1 MFKIQ
6 KKRFIITKYSAI
18 YILGGYLII
27 PHLYFMEDNQIYSI
41 QLLENEGITPSTRG
55 EGYDKSYC
63 PTKQEFIDSGF
74 SKSGYDIFVSSIL
87 SINQLIPKNGLSVS
101 ESVIKFDVNPISLYP
116 CSDYCWDA
124 EDGSTGVASS
134 ATVSLLGFT
143 GKTSIISEFINGTNK
158 YDIFLYENKLDNET
172 FTNKVDNFEFTFTT
186 YTAETINGVDWSIG
200 DVNMVL
206 PANNTNENKKY
217 YLVFEWPSHMGGTI
231 AINQRAYEI
240 IQSKYWEPP
249 YWSFMKTTEFP
260 SNVPK
265 AGGKYNISI
274 KDPYDIGWTIELNSN
289 YNISEKTSK
298 GDYSFDVTIPKATR
312 VGSESGIISARRPA
326 VDLEE
331 QHTYDMPDGTTDK
344 YVYVG
349 NIDCSIIDR
358 DNGIN
363 IYQQGLDKPSLSKFP
378 STMTLPDTKKW
389 ESAPNGNMD
398 YLVGSSVTNSDYVE
412 YMIQLPNWCICKGMD
427 ISFHSGGTNCYS
439 GTSPYVN
446 FSLQINPNS
455 YFDKSHYDGDM
466 KLYYKQDNRY
476 YLADTKKIVKC
487 ARPSMETALALNN
500 GNIVYNPGLEVI
512 YVKDEDSCGYELT
525 ISGDSNY
532 SAWTFTV
539 NDAQSNRTYYG
550 DKEFGVSIPQNLTDN
565 DIEGYINLH
574 SSYYSNQILESIPF
588 KQECYKLKVY
598 FTGQNF
604 EDGYSTKTNFKY
616 LTLWD
621 RTVMSNFIPL
631 ADDFNPLNVSEG
643 ISIRKSAYT
652 DLDELLMS
660 NHFYD
665 ILCSDRYIDS
675 YLSSNVFVTMA
686 ERVSAQKFY
695 QITDGFSRQEDSITI
710 YL

>member
-1 MFKIQ
+1 
-6 KKRFIITKYSAI
+6 
-18 YILGGYLII
+18 
-27 PHLYFMEDNQIYSI
+27 MEDNQIYSI
-41 QLLENEGITPSTRG
+41 QLLENEGITPSMG
-55 EGYDKSYC
+55 GGDKSYC

-116 CSDYCWDA
+116 CSDYC
-124 EDGSTGVASS
+124 DGSTGVASS
-134 ATVSLLGFT
+134 ATVSFLGFS

-172 FTNKVDNFEFTFTT
+172 FTNKVDNFEFTFNA

-217 YLVFEWPSHMGGTI
+217 YLVFEYPSHMGGAI

-249 YWSFMKTTEFP
+249 YWSFMETTEFP
-260 SNVPK
+260 SHVPK

-289 YNISEKTSK
+289 YNISEKTAK

-312 VGSESGIISARRPA
+312 VGSEFGIISARRPA

-331 QHTYDMPDGTTDK
+331 QYTYEIPDGTTDK

-349 NIDCSIIDR
+349 NIDCSIINR
-358 DNGIN
+358 DNGIK
-363 IYQQGLDKPSLSKFP
+363 IHQQGLDKPSLSNFP
-378 STMTLPDTKKW
+378 STMTLPDTKRW
-389 ESAPNGNMD
+389 ESAPNGTMD
-398 YLVGSSVTNSDYVE
+398 YLAGSSVTNSDYVE
-412 YMIQLPNWCICKGMD
+412 YMIQLPNWCIFKGKD
-427 ISFHSGGTNCYS
+427 ISFHSEGTNCYS
-439 GTSPYVN
+439 GTSPYAN

-487 ARPSMETALALNN
+487 ARPSMETTLALNN

-550 DKEFGVSIPQNLTDN
+550 DKEFDVSIPQNLTDN

-574 SSYYSNQILESIPF
+574 SSYYSKPILESIPF

-604 EDGYSTKTNFKY
+604 KDGYAEERQKFI
-616 LTLWD
+616 TLLGPD
-621 RTVMSNFIPL
+621 GNYIPL
-631 ADDFNPLNVSEG
+631 TSDFNPLNVSEG
-643 ISIRKSAYT
+643 ITIRNYQYERLNSQLKGNGNAKYYILAGTKYATGNDSISFV
-652 DLDELLMS
+652 LLAE
-660 NHFYD
+660 
-665 ILCSDRYIDS
+665 
-675 YLSSNVFVTMA
+675 NVPI
-686 ERVSAQKFY
+686 ERFY
-695 QITDGFSRQEDSITI
+695 QIKYNFSRQKDSITI

>member
-1 MFKIQ
+1 
-6 KKRFIITKYSAI
+6 
-18 YILGGYLII
+18 
-27 PHLYFMEDNQIYSI
+27 
-41 QLLENEGITPSTRG
+41 
-55 EGYDKSYC
+55 
-63 PTKQEFIDSGF
+63 
-74 SKSGYDIFVSSIL
+74 
-87 SINQLIPKNGLSVS
+87 
-101 ESVIKFDVNPISLYP
+101 
-116 CSDYCWDA
+116 
-124 EDGSTGVASS
+124 
-134 ATVSLLGFT
+134 
-143 GKTSIISEFINGTNK
+143 
-158 YDIFLYENKLDNET
+158 
-172 FTNKVDNFEFTFTT
+172 
-186 YTAETINGVDWSIG
+186 
-200 DVNMVL
+200 
-206 PANNTNENKKY
+206 
-217 YLVFEWPSHMGGTI
+217 
-231 AINQRAYEI
+231 
-240 IQSKYWEPP
+240 
-249 YWSFMKTTEFP
+249 
-260 SNVPK
+260 
-265 AGGKYNISI
+265 
-274 KDPYDIGWTIELNSN
+274 
-289 YNISEKTSK
+289 
-298 GDYSFDVTIPKATR
+298 
-312 VGSESGIISARRPA
+312 
-326 VDLEE
+326 
-331 QHTYDMPDGTTDK
+331 
-344 YVYVG
+344 
-349 NIDCSIIDR
+349 
-358 DNGIN
+358 
-363 IYQQGLDKPSLSKFP
+363 
-378 STMTLPDTKKW
+378 MTLPDTKKW

-412 YMIQLPNWCICKGMD
+412 YMIQLPNWCICRGMD

-500 GNIVYNPGLEVI
+500 GNIVYNPGLEI
-512 YVKDEDSCGYELT
+512 INVKDEDSCGYELT

-550 DKEFGVSIPQNLTDN
+550 DKEFDVLIPQNLTDN

-574 SSYYSNQILESIPF
+574 SSYYSKPILESIPF

-604 EDGYSTKTNFKY
+604 RDGYSTKENFKY

-621 RTVMSNFIPL
+621 QTVMSNFIPL

-652 DLDELLMS
+652 DLDELLIS
-660 NHFYD
+660 NHFYN

-686 ERVSAQKFY
+686 ERVSTQKFY
-695 QITDGFSRQEDSITI
+695 QITDGFSRQEDFITI

>member
-41 QLLENEGITPSTRG
+41 QLLENEGITPSTG

-363 IYQQGLDKPSLSKFP
+363 IYQQGLDEPSLSDFP
-378 STMTLPDTKKW
+378 STMTLPNTKKW
-389 ESAPNGNMD
+389 ESAPNGRMD
-398 YLVGSSVTNSDYVE
+398 YLVVPSVTNSDSVE
-412 YMIQLPNWCICKGMD
+412 YMIQLPNWCICKNRNLT
-427 ISFHSGGTNCYS
+427 FNSGGTNCYS
-439 GTSPYVN
+439 GKSEEKIL
-446 FSLQINPNS
+446 LQINPNS

-604 EDGYSTKTNFKY
+604 KDGYAEERQKY
-616 LTLWD
+616 ITLLGTD
-621 RTVMSNFIPL
+621 GKYIPL
-631 ADDFNPLNVSEG
+631 TSDFNPLNVSEG
-643 ISIRKSAYT
+643 ITIRNYQY
-652 DLDELLMS
+652 E
-660 NHFYD
+660 
-665 ILCSDRYIDS
+665 ILNSQLNGEAKYYILAGTQ
-675 YLSSNVFVTMA
+675 YATGN
-686 ERVSAQKFY
+686 
-695 QITDGFSRQEDSITI
+695 DSIAFVLLAENVPVI
-710 YL
+710 RFYLITKAFKLYKDNPITVNVDTAS

>member
-74 SKSGYDIFVSSIL
+74 SKSGYNISIDGIIA
-87 SINQLIPKNGLSVS
+87 INQLIPKTALT
-101 ESVIKFDVNPISLYP
+101 ETASVIKFELNPISLYP
-116 CSDYCWDA
+116 CSDWCA
-124 EDGSTGVASS
+124 EYGTPSAKTYGAIVFSGVSS
-134 ATVSLLGFT
+134 VVMSL
-143 GKTSIISEFINGTNK
+143 INGAAASIKLCTDKNNI
-158 YDIFLYENKLDNET
+158 YGTLVQDFQWSFYSAGTFTVDREEWIYGYVNTVLPENK
-172 FTNKVDNFEFTFTT
+172 
-186 YTAETINGVDWSIG
+186 
-200 DVNMVL
+200 
-206 PANNTNENKKY
+206 TNENKKY
-217 YLVFEWPSHMGGTI
+217 YLVLDYQYETPGDQSIF
-231 AINQRAYEI
+231 EI

-249 YWSFMKTTEFP
+249 YWYVSTGLNFP
-260 SNVPK
+260 SAVPK
-265 AGGKYNISI
+265 SGGRYAVTI
-274 KDPYDIGWTIELNSN
+274 KDPYNVGWIIDKNTEYKIDKQTGKG
-289 YNISEKTSK
+289 NITFNVE
-298 GDYSFDVTIPKATR
+298 IPKATS
-312 VGSESGIISARRPA
+312 VGAQTGAIYGFRPIVA
-326 VDLEE
+326 IGDEI
-331 QHTYDMPDGTTDK
+331 YGGNGAPDG
-344 YVYVG
+344 YV
-349 NIDCSIIDR
+349 NIRDVPATEDCGSSSDC
-358 DNGIN
+358 IN
-363 IYQQGLDKPSLSKFP
+363 VWQYGLDKPSLSDFP

-389 ESAPNGNMD
+389 ESAPNGSMD

-412 YMIQLPNWCICKGMD
+412 YMIQLPNWCICRGMD

-550 DKEFGVSIPQNLTDN
+550 DKEFDVSIPQNLTDN

-574 SSYYSNQILESIPF
+574 SSYYSKPILESIPF

-621 RTVMSNFIPL
+621 QTVMSNFIPL

-652 DLDELLMS
+652 DLDELLIS
-660 NHFYD
+660 NHFYN

-686 ERVSAQKFY
+686 ERVSTQKFY

>member
-1 MFKIQ
+1 M
-6 KKRFIITKYSAI
+6 IITKYSAI

-41 QLLENEGITPSTRG
+41 QLLENEGITPSMG
-55 EGYDKSYC
+55 GGGNKSYC

-116 CSDYCWDA
+116 CSDYC
-124 EDGSTGVASS
+124 DGPTGVASS

-143 GKTSIISEFINGTNK
+143 GKTSIISEFINGTNN

-172 FTNKVDNFEFTFTT
+172 FTNKVDSFEFTFNA

-200 DVNMVL
+200 NVDMVL

-217 YLVFEWPSHMGGTI
+217 YLVFEYPSHMGGAI

-249 YWSFMKTTEFP
+249 YWSFMETTEFP
-260 SNVPK
+260 SCVPK

-274 KDPYDIGWTIELNSN
+274 KDPYNIGWTIELNSN
-289 YNISEKTSK
+289 YNISEKTAK

-312 VGSESGIISARRPA
+312 VGSETGIISARRPA

-331 QHTYDMPDGTTDK
+331 QSTYYISGGTTDK

-349 NIDCSIIDR
+349 NIDCSIFR
-358 DNGIN
+358 DNGIY

-378 STMTLPDTKKW
+378 STITLPHDKSW
-389 ESAPNGNMD
+389 EPAPNGGMD
-398 YLVGSSVTNSDYVE
+398 FLIVSSVTNSDYVE
-412 YMIQLPNWCICKGMD
+412 YMIQLPNWCICMGRD

-439 GTSPYVN
+439 GTTSYDS
-446 FSLQINPNS
+446 FSLKINPNS

-487 ARPSMETALALNN
+487 ARPYIETNLDTAH
-500 GNIVYNPGLEVI
+500 GNISWKEQDGQILVNDTD
-512 YVKDEDSCGYELT
+512 KCGYYLS

-532 SAWTFTV
+532 SAWTI
-539 NDAQSNRTYYG
+539 SNLNPSIVYNGSNLFQVT
-550 DKEFGVSIPQNLTDN
+550 KIPQNLTDN
-565 DIEGYINLH
+565 DIEGYINLR
-574 SSYYSNQILESIPF
+574 SSYFHQTLESIPF

-604 EDGYSTKTNFKY
+604 KDGYAEERQKY
-616 LTLWD
+616 ITLLGTD
-621 RTVMSNFIPL
+621 GNYIPL
-631 ADDFNPLNVSEG
+631 TSDFNPLNVSEG
-643 ISIRKSAYT
+643 ITIRNYQYERLNSRLNGQAKY
-652 DLDELLMS
+652 
-660 NHFYD
+660 N
-665 ILCSDRYIDS
+665 ILAGTRYATG
-675 YLSSNVFVTMA
+675 N
-686 ERVSAQKFY
+686 
-695 QITDGFSRQEDSITI
+695 DSISFVLLAENVPVLRF
-710 YL
+710 YLMTKAFKRYNDKPITVRVDTE

>member
-1 MFKIQ
+1 MKE
-6 KKRFIITKYSAI
+6 
-18 YILGGYLII
+18 L
-27 PHLYFMEDNQIYSI
+27 PHLQ
-41 QLLENEGITPSTRG
+41 EG
-55 EGYDKSYC
+55 GYDKSYC

-74 SKSGYDIFVSSIL
+74 SKSGYDIFVSGIL
-87 SINQLIPKNGLSVS
+87 SINQLIPKNGLFVS
-101 ESVIKFDVNPISLYP
+101 ESVIKFDVNPISLCP
-116 CSDYCWDA
+116 CSDYCLGA
-124 EDGSTGVASS
+124 EDGFTEVATS
-134 ATVSLLGFT
+134 ATVSFLGFT

-158 YDIFLYENKLDNET
+158 YDVFLYENKLDNET
-172 FTNKVDNFEFTFTT
+172 FTNKVDNFEFRFYV

-200 DVNMVL
+200 SVYMVL
-206 PANNTNENKKY
+206 AANNTNENKKY
-217 YLVFEWPSHMGGTI
+217 YLVFEWPQHMGGTM

-249 YWSFMKTTEFP
+249 YWSFRETTEFP

-274 KDPYDIGWTIELNSN
+274 KDPYDIGWTIELNSD

-298 GDYSFDVTIPKATR
+298 GDYSFDVTIPKATI
-312 VGSESGIISARRPA
+312 VGSESGRIYGRISARRPL
-326 VDLEE
+326 VDLVE
-331 QHTYDMPDGTTDK
+331 QYALTDK

-349 NIDCSIIDR
+349 NIDCSIIR
-358 DNGIN
+358 DNGIS
-363 IYQQGLDKPSLSKFP
+363 ICQQGLDKPSLSKFP

-389 ESAPNGNMD
+389 ESAPNGMYD
-398 YLVGSSVTNSDYVE
+398 WLSSSGVTNSDSVE
-412 YMIQLPNWCICKGMD
+412 YMIQLPNWCICRNRNLT
-427 ISFHSGGTNCYS
+427 FNSGGTNCYS
-439 GTSPYVN
+439 GKSEEWI
-446 FSLQINPNS
+446 SLQINPNS

-466 KLYYKQDNRY
+466 KLYYKQYNRY
-476 YLADTKKIVKC
+476 NLADTKKIVKC

-500 GNIVYNPGLEVI
+500 GNIVYSPALEVI

-550 DKEFGVSIPQNLTDN
+550 DKEFDVLIPQNLTDN

-574 SSYYSNQILESIPF
+574 SSYNSKLILESIPF

-604 EDGYSTKTNFKY
+604 RDGYSTKENFKY

-621 RTVMSNFIPL
+621 QTVMSNFIPL

-652 DLDELLMS
+652 HLDELLIS
-660 NHFYD
+660 NNFYD

-675 YLSSNVFVTMA
+675 SLSSNVFVTMA
-686 ERVSAQKFY
+686 ERVSTHKFY

>member
-1 MFKIQ
+1 
-6 KKRFIITKYSAI
+6 
-18 YILGGYLII
+18 
-27 PHLYFMEDNQIYSI
+27 MEDNQIYSI

-63 PTKQEFIDSGF
+63 PTKQEFIDSRF
-74 SKSGYDIFVSSIL
+74 SKSGYDIFVSGIL

-116 CSDYCWDA
+116 CSDYCLDA

-134 ATVSLLGFT
+134 ATVSSLGFT

-172 FTNKVDNFEFTFTT
+172 FTNKVDNFEFTFNA

-217 YLVFEWPSHMGGTI
+217 YLVFEWPHHMGGTI

-249 YWSFMKTTEFP
+249 YWSFRETTEFP

-312 VGSESGIISARRPA
+312 VGSEFGKISARRPA

-331 QHTYDMPDGTTDK
+331 QYAYEIPDGTTDR

-349 NIDCSIIDR
+349 NIDCSIIR

-363 IYQQGLDKPSLSKFP
+363 IYQQGLDKPSLSDFP
-378 STMTLPDTKKW
+378 STMTLPNTKKW
-389 ESAPNGNMD
+389 ESAPNGKMD
-398 YLVGSSVTNSDYVE
+398 YIVVPSVTNLDSVE
-412 YMIQLPNWCICKGMD
+412 YMIQLPNWCICKNRNLT
-427 ISFHSGGTNCYS
+427 FNSGGTNCYS
-439 GTSPYVN
+439 GNSEETIK
-446 FSLQINPNS
+446 LQINPNS
-455 YFDKSHYDGDM
+455 YFDKSHHDGDM

-476 YLADTKKIVKC
+476 DLADTKKIVKC
-487 ARPSMETALALNN
+487 ARPYIETNLDTAH
-500 GNIVYNPGLEVI
+500 GNISWKEQEGQILVNDT
-512 YVKDEDSCGYELT
+512 DECGYYLSIT
-525 ISGDSNY
+525 GDSNY

-550 DKEFGVSIPQNLTDN
+550 DKKFDVLIPQNLTDN
-565 DIEGYINLH
+565 DIEGYINLY
-574 SSYYSNQILESIPF
+574 SSYYSILESIPF

-604 EDGYSTKTNFKY
+604 RDRYAEKRQKFITLLGTDGNC
-616 LTLWD
+616 
-621 RTVMSNFIPL
+621 IPL
-631 ADDFNPLNVSEG
+631 TSDFNPLNVSEG
-643 ISIRKSAYT
+643 ITIRNYQYERLNSQ
-652 DLDELLMS
+652 LNDEAK
-660 NHFYD
+660 Y
-665 ILCSDRYIDS
+665 YIFAGTQ
-675 YLSSNVFVTMA
+675 YATGN
-686 ERVSAQKFY
+686 
-695 QITDGFSRQEDSITI
+695 DSIASVLLAENVPGIRFRSITKAFKLYKDNPI
-710 YL
+710 TFKVD

>member
-1 MFKIQ
+1 
-6 KKRFIITKYSAI
+6 
-18 YILGGYLII
+18 
-27 PHLYFMEDNQIYSI
+27 MEDNQIYSI
-41 QLLENEGITPSTRG
+41 QLLENEGITPSTG
-55 EGYDKSYC
+55 GGYDKSYC
-63 PTKQEFIDSGF
+63 PTKQEFIDSRF
-74 SKSGYDIFVSSIL
+74 SKSGYDIFVSGIL

-116 CSDYCWDA
+116 CSDYCLDA
-124 EDGSTGVASS
+124 EDGSTGVATS
-134 ATVSLLGFT
+134 ATVSFLGFT

-172 FTNKVDNFEFTFTT
+172 FTNKVDNFEFTFNA

-217 YLVFEWPSHMGGTI
+217 YLVFEWPHHMGGTI

-249 YWSFMKTTEFP
+249 YWSFRETTEFP

-312 VGSESGIISARRPA
+312 VGSEFGKISARRPA

-331 QHTYDMPDGTTDK
+331 QYAYEIPDGTTDR

-349 NIDCSIIDR
+349 NIDCSIIR

-363 IYQQGLDKPSLSKFP
+363 IYQQGLDKPSLSDFP
-378 STMTLPDTKKW
+378 STMTLPNTKKW
-389 ESAPNGNMD
+389 ESAPNGKMD
-398 YLVGSSVTNSDYVE
+398 YIVVPSVTNLDSVE

-439 GTSPYVN
+439 GNSEETIK
-446 FSLQINPNS
+446 LQINPNS

-487 ARPSMETALALNN
+487 ARPYIETNLDTAH
-500 GNIVYNPGLEVI
+500 GNISWKEQEGQILVNDT
-512 YVKDEDSCGYELT
+512 DECGYYLSIT
-525 ISGDSNY
+525 GDSNY

-550 DKEFGVSIPQNLTDN
+550 DKKFDVLIPQNLTDN
-565 DIEGYINLH
+565 DIEGYINLY
-574 SSYYSNQILESIPF
+574 SSYYSILESIPF

-604 EDGYSTKTNFKY
+604 RDGYAEERQKFITLFGTDGKY
-616 LTLWD
+616 
-621 RTVMSNFIPL
+621 IPL
-631 ADDFNPLNVSEG
+631 TSDFNPLNVSEG
-643 ISIRKSAYT
+643 ITIRNYQYERLNSQLNNEAKY
-652 DLDELLMS
+652 
-660 NHFYD
+660 
-665 ILCSDRYIDS
+665 YIFAGTQ
-675 YLSSNVFVTMA
+675 YATGN
-686 ERVSAQKFY
+686 
-695 QITDGFSRQEDSITI
+695 DSIASVLLAENVPGIRFRSITKAFKLYKDNPI
-710 YL
+710 TFRVD

>member
-1 MFKIQ
+1 
-6 KKRFIITKYSAI
+6 
-18 YILGGYLII
+18 
-27 PHLYFMEDNQIYSI
+27 MEDNQIYSI

-74 SKSGYDIFVSSIL
+74 SKSGYNISIDGIIA
-87 SINQLIPKNGLSVS
+87 INQLIPKTALT
-101 ESVIKFDVNPISLYP
+101 ETASVIKFELNPISLYP
-116 CSDYCWDA
+116 CSDWCI
-124 EDGSTGVASS
+124 EDGGEQVTPS
-134 ATVSLLGFT
+134 ATTYGAIVFSGVSSVVMSL
-143 GKTSIISEFINGTNK
+143 INGAAASIKLCTDKNNI
-158 YDIFLYENKLDNET
+158 YGTLVQDFQWSFYSAGTFTVDREEWIYGYVNTVLPENK
-172 FTNKVDNFEFTFTT
+172 
-186 YTAETINGVDWSIG
+186 
-200 DVNMVL
+200 
-206 PANNTNENKKY
+206 TNENKKY
-217 YLVFEWPSHMGGTI
+217 YLVLDYQYETPGDQSIF
-231 AINQRAYEI
+231 EI

-249 YWSFMKTTEFP
+249 YWYVSTGLNFP
-260 SNVPK
+260 SAVPK
-265 AGGKYNISI
+265 SGGRYAVTI
-274 KDPYDIGWTIELNSN
+274 KDPYNVGWIIDKNTEYKIDKQTGKG
-289 YNISEKTSK
+289 NITFNVE
-298 GDYSFDVTIPKATR
+298 IPKATS
-312 VGSESGIISARRPA
+312 VGAQTGAIYGFRPIVA
-326 VDLEE
+326 IGDEI
-331 QHTYDMPDGTTDK
+331 YGGNGAPDG
-344 YVYVG
+344 YVNIRDVPATEDCLG
-349 NIDCSIIDR
+349 NSSDC
-358 DNGIN
+358 IN
-363 IYQQGLDKPSLSKFP
+363 VWQYGLDKPSLSDFP
-378 STMTLPDTKKW
+378 STMTLPNTKKW
-389 ESAPNGNMD
+389 ESAPNGSMD
-398 YLVGSSVTNSDYVE
+398 YLVVPSVTNSDSVE
-412 YMIQLPNWCICKGMD
+412 YMIQLPNWCICKNRNLT
-427 ISFHSGGTNCYS
+427 FNSGGTNCYS
-439 GTSPYVN
+439 GKSEEKIL
-446 FSLQINPNS
+446 LQINPNS

-550 DKEFGVSIPQNLTDN
+550 YKEFNVSIPQNLTDN

-574 SSYYSNQILESIPF
+574 SSYYSKPILESIPF

-621 RTVMSNFIPL
+621 QTVMSNFIPL

>member
-1 MFKIQ
+1 
-6 KKRFIITKYSAI
+6 
-18 YILGGYLII
+18 
-27 PHLYFMEDNQIYSI
+27 MEDNQIYSI
-41 QLLENEGITPSTRG
+41 QLLENEGITPSTG
-55 EGYDKSYC
+55 GGYDKSYC
-63 PTKQEFIDSGF
+63 PTKQEFIDSRF
-74 SKSGYDIFVSSIL
+74 SKSGYDIFVSGIL
-87 SINQLIPKNGLSVS
+87 SINQLIPKNGLFVS
-101 ESVIKFDVNPISLYP
+101 ESEIKFNVNPISLYP
-116 CSDYCWDA
+116 CSDYCLDA
-124 EDGSTGVASS
+124 EDGSTGVATS
-134 ATVSLLGFT
+134 ATVSFLGFT

-172 FTNKVDNFEFTFTT
+172 FTNKVDNFEFTFNA

-217 YLVFEWPSHMGGTI
+217 YLVFEWPHHMGGTI

-249 YWSFMKTTEFP
+249 YWSFRETTEFP

-312 VGSESGIISARRPA
+312 VGSEIGKIYARRPA

-331 QHTYDMPDGTTDK
+331 QYAYEIPDGTTDR

-349 NIDCSIIDR
+349 NIDCSNIR
-358 DNGIN
+358 DYSIN
-363 IYQQGLDKPSLSKFP
+363 IYQQGLDKPSLSDFP
-378 STMTLPDTKKW
+378 STMTLPNTEKW
-389 ESAPNGNMD
+389 ESAPNGKMD
-398 YLVGSSVTNSDYVE
+398 FLIVPSVTNLDSVE
-412 YMIQLPNWCICKGMD
+412 YMIQLPNWCICKNRNLT
-427 ISFHSGGTNCYS
+427 FNSGGTNCYS
-439 GTSPYVN
+439 GNSEETIK
-446 FSLQINPNS
+446 LQINPNS

-466 KLYYKQDNRY
+466 NLYYKQDNRY

-532 SAWTFTV
+532 SAWTFTL

-550 DKEFGVSIPQNLTDN
+550 NKEFNVLIPQNLTDN

-574 SSYYSNQILESIPF
+574 SSYYPKPILESIPF

-604 EDGYSTKTNFKY
+604 RDGYAEERQKFITLLSTHGKY
-616 LTLWD
+616 
-621 RTVMSNFIPL
+621 IPL
-631 ADDFNPLNVSEG
+631 TSDFNPLNVSEG
-643 ISIRKSAYT
+643 ITIRNYQYERLNSQLEGQEKY
-652 DLDELLMS
+652 
-660 NHFYD
+660 Y
-665 ILCSDRYIDS
+665 ILAGTQYATG
-675 YLSSNVFVTMA
+675 N
-686 ERVSAQKFY
+686 
-695 QITDGFSRQEDSITI
+695 DSIASVLLAENVPVIRFYKITKAFKLYNDI
-710 YL
+710 PITVNVNTAS

>member
-1 MFKIQ
+1 
-6 KKRFIITKYSAI
+6 
-18 YILGGYLII
+18 
-27 PHLYFMEDNQIYSI
+27 MEDNQIYSI
-41 QLLENEGITPSTRG
+41 QLLENEGITPSTG

-74 SKSGYDIFVSSIL
+74 SKSGYNISIDGIIA
-87 SINQLIPKNGLSVS
+87 INQLIPKTALT
-101 ESVIKFDVNPISLYP
+101 ETASVIKFELNPISLYP
-116 CSDYCWDA
+116 CSDWCI
-124 EDGSTGVASS
+124 EDGGEQVTPS
-134 ATVSLLGFT
+134 ATTYGAFVFSGVSSVVMSL
-143 GKTSIISEFINGTNK
+143 
-158 YDIFLYENKLDNET
+158 
-172 FTNKVDNFEFTFTT
+172 
-186 YTAETINGVDWSIG
+186 INGVAASINLCTDKNNIYGTLVQDFQWSFYSAGTFTVDREEWIYG
-200 DVNMVL
+200 YVNTVL
-206 PANNTNENKKY
+206 PENKTNENKKY
-217 YLVFEWPSHMGGTI
+217 YLVLDYQYETPEDQSIF
-231 AINQRAYEI
+231 EI

-249 YWSFMKTTEFP
+249 YWYVSTGLNFP
-260 SNVPK
+260 SAVPK
-265 AGGKYNISI
+265 SGGRYAVTI
-274 KDPYDIGWTIELNSN
+274 KDPYNVGWIIDKNTEYKIDKQTGKG
-289 YNISEKTSK
+289 NITFNVE
-298 GDYSFDVTIPKATR
+298 IPKATS
-312 VGSESGIISARRPA
+312 VGAQTGAIYGFRPIVA
-326 VDLEE
+326 IGDEI
-331 QHTYDMPDGTTDK
+331 YGGNGAPDG
-344 YVYVG
+344 YV
-349 NIDCSIIDR
+349 NIRDVPATEDCDSSSDC
-358 DNGIN
+358 IN
-363 IYQQGLDKPSLSKFP
+363 VWQYGLDKPSLSKFP
-378 STMTLPDTKKW
+378 STITLPDTKKW
-389 ESAPNGNMD
+389 ESAPNGQMD

-412 YMIQLPNWCICKGMD
+412 YMIQLPNWCICRGMD

-439 GTSPYVN
+439 GTSSYAY

-500 GNIVYNPGLEVI
+500 GNIVYNPALEAI

-550 DKEFGVSIPQNLTDN
+550 DKEFDVLIPQNLTDN

-574 SSYYSNQILESIPF
+574 SLYYSKPILESIPF

-604 EDGYSTKTNFKY
+604 RDGYSTKENFKY

-621 RTVMSNFIPL
+621 QTVMSNFIPL

-652 DLDELLMS
+652 DLNNLLTPD
-660 NHFYD
+660 HFYN
-665 ILCSDRYIDS
+665 ILCSDRYIDD
-675 YLSSNVFVTMA
+675 LFSSTAFVTMA
-686 ERVSAQKFY
+686 ERVSTQKFY
-695 QITDGFSRQEDSITI
+695 QITNGLSRQEDSITI

>member
-1 MFKIQ
+1 
-6 KKRFIITKYSAI
+6 
-18 YILGGYLII
+18 
-27 PHLYFMEDNQIYSI
+27 MEDNQIYSI
-41 QLLENEGITPSTRG
+41 QLLENEGITPSTG
-55 EGYDKSYC
+55 GGYDKSYC

-74 SKSGYDIFVSSIL
+74 SKSGYDIFVSGIL

-134 ATVSLLGFT
+134 ATVSFLGFT

-200 DVNMVL
+200 NVYMVL

-217 YLVFEWPSHMGGTI
+217 YLVFEWPHHMGGTI

-312 VGSESGIISARRPA
+312 VGSESGKIYGKISARRPA

-331 QHTYDMPDGTTDK
+331 QYAYEIPDGTTDR

-349 NIDCSIIDR
+349 NIDCSIIR

-363 IYQQGLDKPSLSKFP
+363 IYQQGLDKPSLSDFP
-378 STMTLPDTKKW
+378 STMTLPNTKKW
-389 ESAPNGNMD
+389 ESAPNGKMD
-398 YLVGSSVTNSDYVE
+398 YLVVPSVTNLDSVE
-412 YMIQLPNWCICKGMD
+412 YMIQLPNWCICKNRNLT
-427 ISFHSGGTNCYS
+427 FNSGGTNCYS
-439 GTSPYVN
+439 GNSDETIK
-446 FSLQINPNS
+446 LQINPNS

-574 SSYYSNQILESIPF
+574 SSYNSKPILESIPF

-604 EDGYSTKTNFKY
+604 KDGYAEERQKY
-616 LTLWD
+616 ITLLGTD
-621 RTVMSNFIPL
+621 GKYIPL
-631 ADDFNPLNVSEG
+631 TSDFNPLNVSEG
-643 ISIRKSAYT
+643 ITIRNYQY
-652 DLDELLMS
+652 E
-660 NHFYD
+660 
-665 ILCSDRYIDS
+665 ILNSQLNREAKYYILAGTQ
-675 YLSSNVFVTMA
+675 YATGN
-686 ERVSAQKFY
+686 
-695 QITDGFSRQEDSITI
+695 DSIAFI
-710 YL
+710 LLAENVPVIRFYLITKVFKLYKDNPITVNVDT

>member
-1 MFKIQ
+1 MK
-6 KKRFIITKYSAI
+6 
-18 YILGGYLII
+18 
-27 PHLYFMEDNQIYSI
+27 DNQIYSI
-41 QLLENEGITPSTRG
+41 QLLENEGITPSMG
-55 EGYDKSYC
+55 GGDDKSYC

-143 GKTSIISEFINGTNK
+143 GKTNIISEFINGTKK
-158 YDIFLYENKLDNET
+158 YDIYLYENKLDNET
-172 FTNKVDNFEFTFTT
+172 FTNKVDNFEFTFNA
-186 YTAETINGVDWSIG
+186 YTAETINGVDWSMG
-200 DVNMVL
+200 DVYMVL

-217 YLVFEWPSHMGGTI
+217 YLVFEWPEQHDGVI
-231 AINQRAYEI
+231 AVNQRAYEI

-249 YWSFMKTTEFP
+249 YWDYISTTEFP

-274 KDPYDIGWTIELNSN
+274 KDPYDIGWTIESNSN
-289 YNISEKTSK
+289 YNISEKTAK
-298 GDYSFDVTIPKATR
+298 GNYSFDVTIPKATR
-312 VGSESGIISARRPA
+312 VGSEIGIISARRPA
-326 VDLEE
+326 VDLDE
-331 QHTYDMPDGTTDK
+331 QYTYDIPDGTTDK

-363 IYQQGLDKPSLSKFP
+363 IYQQGLDKPSLSEFP
-378 STMTLPDTKKW
+378 STMMLPDTKKW

-412 YMIQLPNWCICKGMD
+412 YMIQLPNWCICRGMD

-439 GTSPYVN
+439 GKSSYVN

-487 ARPSMETALALNN
+487 ARPYIETNLDTAH
-500 GNIVYNPGLEVI
+500 GNISWEEQEGQILVNDTD
-512 YVKDEDSCGYELT
+512 KCGYYLS

-532 SAWTFTV
+532 SAWTI
-539 NDAQSNRTYYG
+539 SNFSPSTEYNG
-550 DKEFGVSIPQNLTDN
+550 SNLFQVTKIPQNLTDN

-574 SSYYSNQILESIPF
+574 SSYYSYHLESIPF

-604 EDGYSTKTNFKY
+604 KDGYAEERQKY
-616 LTLWD
+616 ITLLGTD
-621 RTVMSNFIPL
+621 GNYIPL
-631 ADDFNPLNVSEG
+631 TSDFNPLNVSEG
-643 ISIRKSAYT
+643 ITIRNYQYERLKSQLNREAKY
-652 DLDELLMS
+652 
-660 NHFYD
+660 
-665 ILCSDRYIDS
+665 YIFAGTQ
-675 YLSSNVFVTMA
+675 YATGN
-686 ERVSAQKFY
+686 
-695 QITDGFSRQEDSITI
+695 DSISFVLLAENVPVI
-710 YL
+710 RFYLITKAFKLYNDKPITVKVDTAS

>member
-41 QLLENEGITPSTRG
+41 QLLENEGITPSTG

-74 SKSGYDIFVSSIL
+74 SKSGYNISIDGIIA
-87 SINQLIPKNGLSVS
+87 INQLIPKTALT
-101 ESVIKFDVNPISLYP
+101 ETASVIKFDLNPISLYP
-116 CSDYCWDA
+116 CSDWCA
-124 EDGSTGVASS
+124 EYGTPS
-134 ATVSLLGFT
+134 ATTNGSISFSGVSSVVMSL
-143 GKTSIISEFINGTNK
+143 
-158 YDIFLYENKLDNET
+158 
-172 FTNKVDNFEFTFTT
+172 
-186 YTAETINGVDWSIG
+186 INGVAASIKLCTDKNNIYGTLVQDFQWSFYSAGTFTVDREEWIYG
-200 DVNMVL
+200 YVYTVL
-206 PANNTNENKKY
+206 PENKTNENKKY
-217 YLVFEWPSHMGGTI
+217 YLVLDYQYETPGDQSIF
-231 AINQRAYEI
+231 EI

-249 YWSFMKTTEFP
+249 YWYVSTGLNFP
-260 SNVPK
+260 SAVPK
-265 AGGKYNISI
+265 SGGRYAVTI
-274 KDPYDIGWTIELNSN
+274 KDPYNVGWIIDKNTEYKIDKQTGKG
-289 YNISEKTSK
+289 NITFNVE
-298 GDYSFDVTIPKATR
+298 IPKATS
-312 VGSESGIISARRPA
+312 VGAQTGAIYGFRPIVA
-326 VDLEE
+326 IGDEI
-331 QHTYDMPDGTTDK
+331 YGGNGAPDG
-344 YVYVG
+344 YVNIRDVPATEDCLG
-349 NIDCSIIDR
+349 NSSNC
-358 DNGIN
+358 IN
-363 IYQQGLDKPSLSKFP
+363 VWQYGLDEPSLSDFP
-378 STMTLPDTKKW
+378 STMTLPNTQKW
-389 ESAPNGNMD
+389 ESAPNGSMD
-398 YLVGSSVTNSDYVE
+398 YLVVPSVTNSDSVE
-412 YMIQLPNWCICKGMD
+412 YMIQLPNWCICKNRNLT
-427 ISFHSGGTNCYS
+427 FNSGGTNCYS
-439 GTSPYVN
+439 GKSEEKIL
-446 FSLQINPNS
+446 LQINPNS

-539 NDAQSNRTYYG
+539 NDAQSNTTYYG
-550 DKEFGVSIPQNLTDN
+550 NKEFGVSIPQNLTDN

-574 SSYYSNQILESIPF
+574 SSYSSKPILESIPF

-621 RTVMSNFIPL
+621 QTVMSNFIPL

>member
-1 MFKIQ
+1 
-6 KKRFIITKYSAI
+6 
-18 YILGGYLII
+18 
-27 PHLYFMEDNQIYSI
+27 MEDNQIYSI
-41 QLLENEGITPSTRG
+41 QLLENEGITPSMG
-55 EGYDKSYC
+55 GGDKSYC

-116 CSDYCWDA
+116 CSDYC
-124 EDGSTGVASS
+124 DGSTGVASS
-134 ATVSLLGFT
+134 ATVSFLGFS

-172 FTNKVDNFEFTFTT
+172 FTNKVDNFEFTFNA

-217 YLVFEWPSHMGGTI
+217 YLVFEYPSHMGGAI

-249 YWSFMKTTEFP
+249 YWSFMETTEFP
-260 SNVPK
+260 SHVPK

-289 YNISEKTSK
+289 YNISEKTAK

-312 VGSESGIISARRPA
+312 VGSEFGIISARRPA

-331 QHTYDMPDGTTDK
+331 QYTYEIPDGTTDK

-349 NIDCSIIDR
+349 NIDCSIINR
-358 DNGIN
+358 DNGIK
-363 IYQQGLDKPSLSKFP
+363 IHQQGLDKPSLSNFP
-378 STMTLPDTKKW
+378 STMTLPDTKRW
-389 ESAPNGNMD
+389 ESAPNGTMD
-398 YLVGSSVTNSDYVE
+398 YLAGSSVTNSDYVE
-412 YMIQLPNWCICKGMD
+412 YMIQLPNWCIFKGKD
-427 ISFHSGGTNCYS
+427 ISFHSEGTNCYS
-439 GTSPYVN
+439 GTSPYAN

-487 ARPSMETALALNN
+487 ARPSMETTLALNN

-550 DKEFGVSIPQNLTDN
+550 DKEFDVSIPQNLTDN

-574 SSYYSNQILESIPF
+574 SSYYSKPILESIPF

-604 EDGYSTKTNFKY
+604 KDGYAEERQKFI
-616 LTLWD
+616 TLLGPD
-621 RTVMSNFIPL
+621 GNYIPL
-631 ADDFNPLNVSEG
+631 TSDFNPLNVSEG
-643 ISIRKSAYT
+643 ITIRNYQYERLNSQLKGNGNAKYYIFAGTKYATGNDSISFV
-652 DLDELLMS
+652 LLAE
-660 NHFYD
+660 
-665 ILCSDRYIDS
+665 
-675 YLSSNVFVTMA
+675 NVPI
-686 ERVSAQKFY
+686 ERFY
-695 QITDGFSRQEDSITI
+695 QIKYNFSRQKDSITI

>member
-1 MFKIQ
+1 
-6 KKRFIITKYSAI
+6 
-18 YILGGYLII
+18 
-27 PHLYFMEDNQIYSI
+27 MEDNQIYSI

-74 SKSGYDIFVSSIL
+74 SKSGYNISIDGIIA
-87 SINQLIPKNGLSVS
+87 INQLIPKTALT
-101 ESVIKFDVNPISLYP
+101 ETASVIKFELNPISLYP
-116 CSDYCWDA
+116 CSDWCA
-124 EDGSTGVASS
+124 EYGTPS
-134 ATVSLLGFT
+134 ATTYASIYFSGVSSVVMSL
-143 GKTSIISEFINGTNK
+143 
-158 YDIFLYENKLDNET
+158 
-172 FTNKVDNFEFTFTT
+172 
-186 YTAETINGVDWSIG
+186 INGVAASIKLCTDKNNIYGTLVQDFQWSFYSAGTFTVDREEWIYG
-200 DVNMVL
+200 YVNTVL
-206 PANNTNENKKY
+206 PENKTNENKKY
-217 YLVFEWPSHMGGTI
+217 YLVLDYQYETPGDQSIF
-231 AINQRAYEI
+231 EI

-249 YWSFMKTTEFP
+249 YWYVSTGLNFP
-260 SNVPK
+260 SAVPK
-265 AGGKYNISI
+265 SGGRYAVTI
-274 KDPYDIGWTIELNSN
+274 KDPYNVGWIIDKNTEYKIDKQTGKG
-289 YNISEKTSK
+289 NITFNVE
-298 GDYSFDVTIPKATR
+298 IPKATS
-312 VGSESGIISARRPA
+312 VGAQTGAIYGFRPIVA
-326 VDLEE
+326 IGDEI
-331 QHTYDMPDGTTDK
+331 YGGNGAPDG
-344 YVYVG
+344 YV
-349 NIDCSIIDR
+349 NIRDVPATEDCGSSSDC
-358 DNGIN
+358 IN
-363 IYQQGLDKPSLSKFP
+363 VRQYGLDKPSLSDFP

-412 YMIQLPNWCICKGMD
+412 YMIQLPNWCICRGMD

-539 NDAQSNRTYYG
+539 NDAQSNTTYYG
-550 DKEFGVSIPQNLTDN
+550 NKEFGVSIPQNLTDN

-574 SSYYSNQILESIPF
+574 SSYYSKPILESIPF

-621 RTVMSNFIPL
+621 QDAMSKFIPL

-652 DLDELLMS
+652 DLKNLLTP

>member
-1 MFKIQ
+1 M
-6 KKRFIITKYSAI
+6 
-18 YILGGYLII
+18 
-27 PHLYFMEDNQIYSI
+27 
-41 QLLENEGITPSTRG
+41 
-55 EGYDKSYC
+55 
-63 PTKQEFIDSGF
+63 
-74 SKSGYDIFVSSIL
+74 
-87 SINQLIPKNGLSVS
+87 SVS

-331 QHTYDMPDGTTDK
+331 QRTYDMPDGTTDK

-363 IYQQGLDKPSLSKFP
+363 IYQQGLDKPSLSEFP

-412 YMIQLPNWCICKGMD
+412 YMIQLPNWCICRGMD

-466 KLYYKQDNRY
+466 KLYYKEDNRY

-487 ARPSMETALALNN
+487 ARPYIETNLDTAH
-500 GNIVYNPGLEVI
+500 GNISWKEQEGQILVNDTD
-512 YVKDEDSCGYELT
+512 KCGYYLS

-532 SAWTFTV
+532 SAWTI
-539 NDAQSNRTYYG
+539 SNFSPSTEYNGRNLFQVT
-550 DKEFGVSIPQNLTDN
+550 KIPQNLTDN

-604 EDGYSTKTNFKY
+604 RDGYAEERQKFITLLGTDGKY
-616 LTLWD
+616 
-621 RTVMSNFIPL
+621 IPL
-631 ADDFNPLNVSEG
+631 TSDFNPLNVSEG
-643 ISIRKSAYT
+643 ITIRNYQYERLNSQLNREAKY
-652 DLDELLMS
+652 
-660 NHFYD
+660 
-665 ILCSDRYIDS
+665 YIFAGTQ
-675 YLSSNVFVTMA
+675 YATGN
-686 ERVSAQKFY
+686 
-695 QITDGFSRQEDSITI
+695 DSIAFVLLAENVPAI
-710 YL
+710 RFYLITKVFKLYNDNPITVNVDTAS

>member
-1 MFKIQ
+1 MK
-6 KKRFIITKYSAI
+6 
-18 YILGGYLII
+18 
-27 PHLYFMEDNQIYSI
+27 DNQIYSI
-41 QLLENEGITPSTRG
+41 QLLENEGITPSVG
-55 EGYDKSYC
+55 GGDDKSYC

-74 SKSGYDIFVSSIL
+74 SKSGYDIFVSSSL
-87 SINQLIPKNGLSVS
+87 SRNQLIPKNGLSVS

-124 EDGSTGVASS
+124 EDGSTGVVSS
-134 ATVSLLGFT
+134 ATVSSLGFI

-158 YDIFLYENKLDNET
+158 YDIFLYENKLDNEI
-172 FTNKVDNFEFTFTT
+172 FTNKVDNFEFTFKA
-186 YTAETINGVDWSIG
+186 YTAETINGVDWSRG

-289 YNISEKTSK
+289 YNISEKTAK

-312 VGSESGIISARRPA
+312 VGSESGIIYARRPP
-326 VDLEE
+326 VDIDEYYR
-331 QHTYDMPDGTTDK
+331 YDIMDGTFDK

-363 IYQQGLDKPSLSKFP
+363 IYQHGLDKPSLSKFP

-398 YLVGSSVTNSDYVE
+398 YLVYSSVTNSDYVE
-412 YMIQLPNWCICKGMD
+412 YMIQLPNWCICRGMD

-439 GTSPYVN
+439 GKSSYVN
-446 FSLQINPNS
+446 VSLQINPNS

-487 ARPSMETALALNN
+487 ARPYIETNLDTAH
-500 GNIVYNPGLEVI
+500 GNISWKEQEGNILVNDTD
-512 YVKDEDSCGYELT
+512 KCGCYLS

-532 SAWTFTV
+532 SAWTI
-539 NDAQSNRTYYG
+539 SNFRP
-550 DKEFGVSIPQNLTDN
+550 EFSGSNLYHVTKIPQNLTDN

-574 SSYYSNQILESIPF
+574 SSYYSYHLESIPF

-604 EDGYSTKTNFKY
+604 KDGYAEERQKY
-616 LTLWD
+616 ITLLGTD
-621 RTVMSNFIPL
+621 GKYIPL
-631 ADDFNPLNVSEG
+631 TSDFNPLNVSEG
-643 ISIRKSAYT
+643 ITIRNYQYERLNSQLNENAKY
-652 DLDELLMS
+652 
-660 NHFYD
+660 
-665 ILCSDRYIDS
+665 YIFAGTQ
-675 YLSSNVFVTMA
+675 YATGN
-686 ERVSAQKFY
+686 
-695 QITDGFSRQEDSITI
+695 DSISFVLLAENVPVI
-710 YL
+710 RFYLITKAFKLYNDNPITVKVDTAS

>member
-1 MFKIQ
+1 MVGVVRK
-6 KKRFIITKYSAI
+6 TKYSAI

-41 QLLENEGITPSTRG
+41 QLLENEGITPSTG
-55 EGYDKSYC
+55 GGYDKSYC
-63 PTKQEFIDSGF
+63 PTKQEFIDSRF

-87 SINQLIPKNGLSVS
+87 SKNQLIPKNGLFVS
-101 ESVIKFDVNPISLYP
+101 ESVIKFDVNPILLYP
-116 CSDYCWDA
+116 CSDYCLDA
-124 EDGSTGVASS
+124 EDGSTGVATS
-134 ATVSLLGFT
+134 ATVNFLGFT

-172 FTNKVDNFEFTFTT
+172 FTNKVDNFEFTFKA

-200 DVNMVL
+200 AVNMVL

-217 YLVFEWPSHMGGTI
+217 YLVFEWPLHMGGTI

-240 IQSKYWEPP
+240 IQSKYCEPP
-249 YWSFMKTTEFP
+249 YWSFRETTEFP

-312 VGSESGIISARRPA
+312 VGSESGKISGKISARRPA
-326 VDLEE
+326 VDLDE
-331 QHTYDMPDGTTDK
+331 QCMYEIPDGTTDR

-349 NIDCSIIDR
+349 NIDCSIIR

-378 STMTLPDTKKW
+378 ITITLPDTKRW
-389 ESAPNGNMD
+389 ESAPNGNYD
-398 YLVGSSVTNSDYVE
+398 WFFSSGVTNLDSVE
-412 YMIQLPNWCICKGMD
+412 YMIQLPNWCICRGKD

-439 GTSPYVN
+439 GKSEEWI
-446 FSLQINPNS
+446 SLQINPNS

-500 GNIVYNPGLEVI
+500 GNIVYNSGFEVI
-512 YVKDEDSCGYELT
+512 CVKDEDSCGYELT

-539 NDAQSNRTYYG
+539 NDAQSNRIYYG
-550 DKEFGVSIPQNLTDN
+550 NKEFNVLIPQNLTDN

-574 SSYYSNQILESIPF
+574 SSYDSKPILESIPF

-604 EDGYSTKTNFKY
+604 IDGYSTRTNFKY

-621 RTVMSNFIPL
+621 QDAMSKFIPL

-643 ISIRKSAYT
+643 ITIRKSAYT
-652 DLDELLMS
+652 DLKKLLTP
-660 NHFYD
+660 NNVYD

-675 YLSSNVFVTMA
+675 YLSANVFVTMA
-686 ERVSAQKFY
+686 ERVSTQTFVQIMHNFSIQK
-695 QITDGFSRQEDSITI
+695 DSITI

>member
-1 MFKIQ
+1 M
-6 KKRFIITKYSAI
+6 
-18 YILGGYLII
+18 
-27 PHLYFMEDNQIYSI
+27 
-41 QLLENEGITPSTRG
+41 
-55 EGYDKSYC
+55 
-63 PTKQEFIDSGF
+63 
-74 SKSGYDIFVSSIL
+74 
-87 SINQLIPKNGLSVS
+87 SVS
-101 ESVIKFDVNPISLYP
+101 ESVIKFDVNPISPYP
-116 CSDYCWDA
+116 CSDYCLDA

-134 ATVSLLGFT
+134 ATVSFLGFT

-200 DVNMVL
+200 NVYMVL

-217 YLVFEWPSHMGGTI
+217 YLVFEWPHHMGGTI

-249 YWSFMKTTEFP
+249 YWSFRETTEFP

-274 KDPYDIGWTIELNSN
+274 KDPYNIGWTIELNSN

-312 VGSESGIISARRPA
+312 VGSESGKISARRPA

-331 QHTYDMPDGTTDK
+331 QYAYEIPDGTTDR

-349 NIDCSIIDR
+349 NIDCSIIR

-363 IYQQGLDKPSLSKFP
+363 IYQQGLDKPSLSDFP
-378 STMTLPDTKKW
+378 STMTLPNTKKW

-398 YLVGSSVTNSDYVE
+398 YLVVPSVTNLDSVE
-412 YMIQLPNWCICKGMD
+412 YMIQLPNWCICKNRNLT
-427 ISFHSGGTNCYS
+427 FNSGGTNCYS
-439 GTSPYVN
+439 GKSEETIN
-446 FSLQINPNS
+446 IKLQINPNS

-487 ARPSMETALALNN
+487 ARPSMETALSLNN

-574 SSYYSNQILESIPF
+574 SSYNSKPILESIPF

-604 EDGYSTKTNFKY
+604 RDGYSTKENFKY

-621 RTVMSNFIPL
+621 QTVMSNFIPL

-643 ISIRKSAYT
+643 ITIRKSAYT
-652 DLDELLMS
+652 DLDELLIS

-686 ERVSAQKFY
+686 ERVSTQKFY